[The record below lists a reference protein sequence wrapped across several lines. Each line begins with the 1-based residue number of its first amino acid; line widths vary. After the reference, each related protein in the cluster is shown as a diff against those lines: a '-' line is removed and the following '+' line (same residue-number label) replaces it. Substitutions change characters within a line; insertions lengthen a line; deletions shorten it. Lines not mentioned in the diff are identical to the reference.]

1 MRILSFICSVNN
13 KTSIIKMKVLHIVHA
28 FTGGGIE
35 QYLLNLADN
44 IDREQYKL
52 EVLGTCERDVFDR
65 SCELE
70 KRGIPFH
77 RLKAASLF
85 RRIREWQQLLRK
97 EEYDIVHIQGMPNT
111 GVIWLT
117 SGKLARSRTRFIV
130 HSHMGIRKSIGNS
143 LVRRI
148 AYKICYHM
156 TNALYRTM
164 ADVRAG
170 CSHDAMQFHFGKGIG
185 TNGLLLNNGINLQ
198 RFRNL
203 RCPQLSTRNIIIVAR
218 LAYQKNPFFV
228 LDIIKHL
235 VARHPEWKLTWV
247 GAGHL
252 EPDVKAKIHELN
264 LEQHIMMLG
273 ARKDIPE
280 LLRQHSLFL
289 LPSIHEALP
298 ISLIEAQAA
307 GCLCLA
313 ADCVPEAANCG
324 ALLRLSL
331 SQGAEAWADYIE
343 QLHHEQ
349 KQYPID
355 EEKINAYDI
364 RTTTAQV
371 AALYSRMA
379 KQPGIKPQKL
389 SQSEN

>member
-1 MRILSFICSVNN
+1 
-13 KTSIIKMKVLHIVHA
+13 MKVLHIVHA

-65 SCELE
+65 ICELE

-156 TNALYRTM
+156 TNVLYRTM

-170 CSHDAMQFHFGKGIG
+170 CSHDAMQFHYGKSIG
-185 TNGLLLNNGINLQ
+185 TKGMLLNNGINLQ

-203 RCPQLSTRNIIIVAR
+203 RCPQLCTRNIIIVAR
-218 LAYQKNPFFV
+218 LANQKNPFFV
-228 LDIIKHL
+228 LEIMKQLII
-235 VARHPEWKLTWV
+235 RHEDWHLTWV
-247 GAGHL
+247 GDGHL
-252 EPDVKAKIHELN
+252 KDEVIATIRALQ
-264 LEQHIMMLG
+264 LESKVSLLG
-273 ARKDIPE
+273 HRNDIPE
-280 LLRQHSLFL
+280 LLQQHSFML
-289 LPSIHEALP
+289 LPSIHEGLG
-298 ISLIEAQAA
+298 ICLIEAQAA

-331 SQGAEAWADYIE
+331 SQGAKAWADYIE
-343 QLHHEQ
+343 KLHDEQ

-355 EEKINAYDI
+355 EEKLNAYDI

-371 AALYSRMA
+371 EALY
-379 KQPGIKPQKL
+379 KKLIKHQI
-389 SQSEN
+389 